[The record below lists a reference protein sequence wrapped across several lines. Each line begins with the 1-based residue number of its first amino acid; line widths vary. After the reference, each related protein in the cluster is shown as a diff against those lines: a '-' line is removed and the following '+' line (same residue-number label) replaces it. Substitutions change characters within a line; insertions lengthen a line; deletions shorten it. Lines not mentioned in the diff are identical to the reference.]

1 MFASKSRARIM
12 QLKLELQT
20 TKKGNLSMTDYLQK
34 IKSLADSLAAAA
46 QPIPEP
52 DLILHILG
60 GLSPEYESFVTSVTT
75 RSDDLSLEDLNAML
89 LNQEM
94 RINNAQISFSPE
106 PQANI
111 ANSSSRFNG
120 RDQSGKRMTEGEL
133 FNLIGSV
140 AESVHGEKRL
150 RVETKE
156 TPAEAEHVG
165 CLRYRVYVGEEYW
178 RYRLMIKFG
187 FQGRREENVLGKLLG
202 KVLEKREEKKRASG
216 IEIQSWVLGRRV
228 EK

>member
-12 QLKLELQT
+12 QLKLELKT
-20 TKKGNLSMTDYLQK
+20 TKKSNLSMTDYLQK
-34 IKSLADSLAAAA
+34 IKSLADSLAAAT

-75 RSDDLSLEDLNAML
+75 RLDDLSLEDLNAML

-111 ANSSSRFNG
+111 ANSSSCFNG
-120 RDQSGKRMTEGEL
+120 CGKGHGHGRGRGRVGFTRSRNQSVANQSGARS
-133 FNLIGSV
+133 SV
-140 AESVHGEKRL
+140 ICQL
-150 RVETKE
+150 
-156 TPAEAEHVG
+156 
-165 CLRYRVYVGEEYW
+165 C
-178 RYRLMIKFG
+178 
-187 FQGRREENVLGKLLG
+187 N
-202 KVLEKREEKKRASG
+202 
-216 IEIQSWVLGRRV
+216 
-228 EK
+228 